1 MNTKEILENKNFRN
15 NQNYV
20 LSEKMKRKVLP
31 NLIKTISN
39 LNYYK
44 ATKFL
49 EYDIWKIKLSYIKVD
64 ILEYKLIHLLIYW
77 ISFCI
82 FLFFLF
88 LLLKFNN
95 LYFFILLLL
104 SLLFI
109 IIYFLKINNNEMK
122 KGSYKNYNI
131 FIDNKYLYYSK
142 K

>member
-49 EYDIWKIKLSYIKVD
+49 EYDI
-64 ILEYKLIHLLIYW
+64 
-77 ISFCI
+77 
-82 FLFFLF
+82 
-88 LLLKFNN
+88 
-95 LYFFILLLL
+95 
-104 SLLFI
+104 
-109 IIYFLKINNNEMK
+109 
-122 KGSYKNYNI
+122 
-131 FIDNKYLYYSK
+131 
-142 K
+142 